1 MISYAVDDWKLGW
14 TAAALSEARAYRL
27 AKLTTKAITL

>member
-14 TAAALSEARAYRL
+14 AAALSEARAYRL